1 MTQKDIAKRVG
12 VSVSTVSRVLSNKD
26 TKAAS
31 KEVKEEPGYTGV
43 FAMNSYIVGGHPRLS
58 SD

>member
-31 KEVKEEPGYTGV
+31 KEINSLGTRTGTV
-43 FAMNSYIVGGHPRLS
+43 ISELS
-58 SD
+58 SLGEV